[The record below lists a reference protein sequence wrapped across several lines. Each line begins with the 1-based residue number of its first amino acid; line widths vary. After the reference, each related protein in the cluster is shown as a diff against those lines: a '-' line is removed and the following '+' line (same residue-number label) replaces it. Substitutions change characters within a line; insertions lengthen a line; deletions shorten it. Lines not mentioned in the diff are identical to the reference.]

1 MPFSDESAV
10 GDLTV
15 GDLLSRSTLPTFEA
29 RALLAHQ
36 LGVTRER
43 VAARPEQLVAPADAQ
58 RFAQL
63 AERHQRGEPLAYL
76 LGEKEFYGRM
86 FAVSPAVLIPRPETE
101 LLVEAALAFDVR
113 GDARVLDL
121 GTGSGC
127 IAITLALERPA
138 WQVTA
143 TDVSREAVAI
153 ARANAEKWQATNVT
167 FRHGS
172 WFLEMAGQRFD
183 LIVGNPPYVA
193 VDDHHLDTL
202 RFDPVTALV
211 AEANGLQCLHTIID
225 GAPPH
230 LMPGSYLALEH
241 GHAQAAAVR
250 ARFAAGVWSDVR
262 TLTDLA
268 GLERVTLARASAV

>member
-10 GDLTV
+10 GELTV
-15 GDLLSRSTLPTFEA
+15 GDLLSRNALPTFEA
-29 RALLAHQ
+29 RALLAYQ
-36 LGVTRER
+36 LGVARER
-43 VAARPEQLVAPADAQ
+43 LAARPEQLVAPADAR

-76 LGEKEFYGRM
+76 LGEKEFYGRV
-86 FAVSPAVLIPRPETE
+86 FAVAPAVLIPRPETE

-143 TDVSREAVAI
+143 TDVSREAVRI
-153 ARANAEKWQATNVT
+153 ARANAKKWQATNVT
-167 FRHGS
+167 FCHGM
-172 WFLEMAGQRFD
+172 WFSEVAGQHFD
-183 LIVGNPPYVA
+183 LIVSNPPYIA
-193 VDDHHLDTL
+193 VDDNHLDTL
-202 RFDPVTALV
+202 RFEPMTALV

-225 GAPPH
+225 SAPPH
-230 LMPGSYLALEH
+230 LVSGGYLALEH

-250 ARFAAGVWSDVR
+250 ARFAASAWSDVR

-268 GLERVTLARASAV
+268 GLERVTLARVSAV